1 MLVSS
6 VTFHNKDTPLDRSP
20 PLKLQRFLP
29 YRLSTLANKIS
40 QSLAEQ
46 YSKQFDLSIPEWRIL
61 AILGEEES
69 LSAVEIVQRTAM
81 DKVAVSRAV
90 KKMLDKGRL
99 IKAQDDKDNRRFALA
114 LSEAGRNLYSEVVPI
129 AIAYEEKLI
138 ADLSAEQIEQM
149 DSLFNHLDQVMSS

>member
-1 MLVSS
+1 M
-6 VTFHNKDTPLDRSP
+6 DRSP

>member
-1 MLVSS
+1 M
-6 VTFHNKDTPLDRSP
+6 
-20 PLKLQRFLP
+20 
-29 YRLSTLANKIS
+29 
-40 QSLAEQ
+40 
-46 YSKQFDLSIPEWRIL
+46 SIPEWRIL